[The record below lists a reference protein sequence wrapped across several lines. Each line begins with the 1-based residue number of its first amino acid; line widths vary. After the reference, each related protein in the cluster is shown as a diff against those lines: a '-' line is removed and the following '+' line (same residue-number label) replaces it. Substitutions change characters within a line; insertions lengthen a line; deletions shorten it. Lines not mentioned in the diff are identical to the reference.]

1 MPYVEAIVPTIVLGL
16 IFWYAIKAI
25 SNADRNERK
34 AQAEAEAKIT
44 QHGNSESNT
53 SGN

>member
-1 MPYVEAIVPTIVLGL
+1 MPYVEAIVPTIVLAL

-34 AQAEAEAKIT
+34 AQAEAEAQFT
-44 QHGNSESNT
+44 LRDNSDSDAPGN
-53 SGN
+53 